1 MSRRG
6 ILALCGLLYST
17 NNFAGHS
24 MLNAF
29 AGIPWLPPAGI
40 TPDSPLYRL
49 ERWREQAIWQL
60 TRPITAQVALDLN
73 FARERLAE
81 AEAMVRRG
89 NTQAM
94 AIAVADYRVSVERA
108 ARGVFAAA
116 ADAQP
121 PLLEMTVNALLEHQ
135 YIIATDYQD
144 LPRQSRGALA
154 EIIVIAST
162 NYTALAEHLPRR
174 SKEALFFKEEEVRWS
189 WEMALAAD
197 AQGL

>member
-6 ILALCGLLYST
+6 ILALCCLLYST
-17 NNFAGHS
+17 NDYAGHG

-40 TPDSPLYRL
+40 TPDSALYRF
-49 ERWREQAIWQL
+49 ERWREQAIWQF
-60 TRPITAQVALDLN
+60 TRPLAARVTLDLD

-94 AIAVADYRVSVERA
+94 AIAVVDYRASIERA
-108 ARGVFAAA
+108 THSVFAAA

-121 PLLEMTVNALLEHQ
+121 PLLAMTVNALLEHQ

-144 LPRQSRGALA
+144 LPRQSRIALA
-154 EIIVIAST
+154 EIIAIAST
-162 NYTALAEHLPRR
+162 NYTALTEHLPRR
-174 SKEALFFKEEEVRWS
+174 SKEILFFKEEEVRWS